1 MKKFKC
7 SFRYIIGSKKDS
19 ILSIMRMNVVY
30 SQEKFKY
37 VTKRYV
43 HVSIYT
49 CIYIEHSCICLWIFK
64 KNVNFF
70 NQKDE
75 KVNKSILLIFSEITL
90 STQRTLSIVYCTK
103 ETEFPAWRGKCIAS
117 LSVPKRSS
125 MSKKAH
131 RPGFTSSKILFRCIR
146 D

>member
-1 MKKFKC
+1 MLVSLYYWIQKRFHLVNNENEC
-7 SFRYIIGSKKDS
+7 SIFARKVQVC
-19 ILSIMRMNVVY
+19 N
-30 SQEKFKY
+30 EK
-37 VTKRYV
+37 
-43 HVSIYT
+43 ICT
-49 CIYIEHSCICLWIFK
+49 CIYIYMYIYWTFLHMF
-64 KNVNFF
+64 VNIQEECKFF
-70 NQKDE
+70 QPNCWKDE